1 MKALSIKRFRTV
13 LLLAALGSSCSS
25 QPRSLVN
32 LAHLDRLCE
41 EVTIAGQPCTIV
53 HIYSDAPGYGW
64 TDAAGEGIACVDDI
78 ARAAV
83 VYMRAGDAG
92 HFARIRSLLR
102 FVLLLQNSDGT
113 FYNFVHRDLTINR
126 EGATSFAS
134 FGFWAARGYWALGEG
149 YAFFRE
155 RDPAFAAVL
164 RSAFWRC
171 LPQLDALASAYG
183 SYETIGGRA
192 WPNWL
197 LNRHA
202 ADATSEFLLGAAAVL
217 AVEPDPALQRHAA
230 RLAEGLCAMQA
241 GEDSVILRQAG
252 TEPRASASGQTP
264 RTPTDQLAGE
274 TALAGAFYSWPGI
287 WHGWGNAQLQ
297 ALAPLSALLAEPE
310 LLTRAEFSG
319 RVFLSRMLAGGWLH
333 EYDFNSGKAA
343 VYSQIAYDVRTA
355 ALGLLALHR
364 VTSQYEYAVL
374 AGIAA
379 SWLTGNNLAG
389 APLYDAATGRG
400 YDGIDR
406 EGVNRNAG
414 AESTIEALFTL
425 IEIEKV
431 PAAAA
436 WLQARSTENWNEAAW
451 PNEPELRRTFRTAQ
465 GALLLTA
472 GSDGFTLQRLNP

>member
-1 MKALSIKRFRTV
+1 MLILAL
-13 LLLAALGSSCSS
+13 LWSSCTTA
-25 QPRSLVN
+25 PRSLVN

-53 HIYSDAPGYGW
+53 HIYSDAPDYGW
-64 TDAAGEGIACVDDI
+64 TDAAGEGIACVDDV

-83 VYMRAGDAG
+83 VYMRAGDAR
-92 HFARIRSLLR
+92 HLARIRGLLR
-102 FVLLLQNSDGT
+102 FVLLLQNNDGT

-126 EGATSFAS
+126 EGPTSVAS
-134 FGFWAARGYWALGEG
+134 FGFWAARGYWSLGEG

-155 RDPAFAAVL
+155 RDPAFAAEL
-164 RSAFWRC
+164 RSAFRRC
-171 LPQLDALASAYG
+171 LPQLEALAPAYG
-183 SYETIGGRA
+183 SFETVGGRA
-192 WPNWL
+192 WPSWL
-197 LNRHA
+197 LNHHA

-241 GEDSVILRQAG
+241 GR
-252 TEPRASASGQTP
+252 EPHPATASGAVFPPEVRPSSQRP
-264 RTPTDQLAGE
+264 EEAGM
-274 TALAGAFYSWPGI
+274 AGAFYSWPGI

-297 ALAPLSALLAEPE
+297 ALAPLSALLADPE
-310 LLTRAEFSG
+310 LLRRAEYSG
-319 RVFLSRMLAGGWLH
+319 RVFLGRMLAGGWLH
-333 EYDFNSGKAA
+333 EFDFNSGKTA
-343 VYSQIAYDVRTA
+343 VYSQIAYDVRAA

-364 VTSQYEYAVL
+364 ATGQPDYARL

-431 PAAAA
+431 PTAAA
-436 WLQARSTENWNEAAW
+436 WLQARSSEKWDEAAW
-451 PNEPELRRTFRTAQ
+451 PDRPELRRTFRTAQ
-465 GALLLTA
+465 EARLLTA
-472 GSDGFTLQRLNP
+472 GRGGFTLQRLNP